1 MRKNLIRTTIGMAL
15 KAIAF
20 FIALIIGYLL
30 TGTALSL
37 IGTRPEPVICKD
49 RKEIFLVSNG
59 LHLDMIIPVD
69 LLEKKLVEELNVPPS
84 TRYLSFGWGD
94 QAFYLQTPTWNELKP
109 GVAIRSLFLR
119 TDAAMHLTYY
129 FRRYDSWHSLDICEE
144 QLRALLTYISGS
156 FARDSDQA
164 LIEIEGAGYTSYD
177 RFYEAN
183 GYFHVFRT
191 CNDWVNR
198 GLKKAK
204 VKTSLWSPFDFGVL
218 YHLGRASR
226 NDQGTLN

>member
-1 MRKNLIRTTIGMAL
+1 MIRKIVRTMIRMAL

-30 TGTALSL
+30 IGTALSL
-37 IGTRPEPVICKD
+37 IGTRPEPVVCKD

-59 LHLDMIIPVD
+59 LHLDIVIPVD
-69 LLEKKLVEELNVPPS
+69 LLEKKFLEELDLPPR

-94 QAFYLQTPTWNELKP
+94 RAFYLQTPTWNELRP
-109 GVAIRSLFLR
+109 GVALRALFLQ
-119 TDAAMHLTYY
+119 TDAAMHLTHY
-129 FRRYDSWHSLDICEE
+129 FRRADSWHGLYLCEE
-144 QLRALLTYISGS
+144 QLTALLAYISDS

-164 LIEIEGAGYTSYD
+164 FIENEGAGYMSYD
-177 RFYEAN
+177 KFYEAN
-183 GYFHVFRT
+183 GRFHVFRT

-204 VKTSLWSPFDFGVL
+204 VRTSVWSPFDFGVL
-218 YHLGRASR
+218 YHVGRASR
-226 NDQGTLN
+226 THRGRGN